1 MKKYK
6 WIIII
11 ANLVIVLFLF
21 NRSLVQK
28 EELLANGKLIL
39 LELAPVDPR
48 SLMQGDY
55 MVLRYKVSSGIDRDS
70 ISKRGYF
77 VVKSDSVGVG
87 QRVRIQDGTT
97 PINEDELLLN
107 YTVGNRRLVNIGAE
121 SYFFE
126 EGQAG
131 KYSKAKYGALKVDDQ
146 GNTLLIGL
154 YDEKRELIK

>member
-121 SYFFE
+121 SYFIE

>member
-11 ANLVIVLFLF
+11 ANLAIVLFLF
-21 NRSLVQK
+21 NRSLIQK
-28 EELLANGKLIL
+28 EQLLANGKLVL

-97 PINEDELLLN
+97 LINEDELLLN

-126 EGQAG
+126 EGQAD
-131 KYSKAKYGALKVDDQ
+131 KYSKAKYGALKVDGK

-154 YDEKRELIK
+154 YDEKREMIE

>member
-1 MKKYK
+1 M
-6 WIIII
+6 
-11 ANLVIVLFLF
+11 
-21 NRSLVQK
+21 QK
-28 EELLANGKLIL
+28 EELLANGKLIF

-48 SLMQGDY
+48 SLMQGDF
-55 MVLRYKVSSGIDRDS
+55 MALRYKVSSGIDRDS

-77 VVKSDSVGVG
+77 IVKSDSVGVG
-87 QRVRIQDGTT
+87 HRVRIQDGTT

>member
-11 ANLVIVLFLF
+11 ANLAVVLFFF
-21 NRSLVQK
+21 NRSLLQK
-28 EELLANGKLIL
+28 EELLAKGKLIL
-39 LELAPVDPR
+39 LELAPVEPR

-55 MVLRYKVSSGIDRDS
+55 MALRYKVSSGIDRDS

-77 VVKSDSVGVG
+77 VIKPDSVGVG

-107 YTVGNRRLVNIGAE
+107 YTVGNWRFVNIGAE

-126 EGQAG
+126 EGQAE

-154 YDEKRELIK
+154 YDEKREMIE

>member
-1 MKKYK
+1 MYR
-6 WIIII
+6 
-11 ANLVIVLFLF
+11 F
-21 NRSLVQK
+21 NRSLLQK

-55 MVLRYKVSSGIDRDS
+55 MALRYKVSREIDGDS
-70 ISKRGYF
+70 IAKRGYF
-77 VVKSDSVGVG
+77 VVKPDSVGVA
-87 QRVRIQDGTT
+87 QRVRIQNGTT
-97 PINEDELLLN
+97 PVNDGELLLN
-107 YTVGNRRLVNIGAE
+107 YTIGNWRFVNIGAE

-126 EGQAG
+126 EGQAD

-154 YDEKRELIK
+154 YNEKREMIE